1 MRDIARYFSLSGV
14 TIAPDAAEGI
24 LGDLIRL
31 KHHDYKVRYV
41 EKFLSLFKEWQA
53 LQTKSDKSAGV
64 ENVGPL
70 LTKQTAQQI
79 ALTKQ
84 MQNFDPVAQK
94 S

>member
-1 MRDIARYFSLSGV
+1 MCVVLTDYVRTGSAERR
-14 TIAPDAAEGI
+14 AEGI

-79 ALTKQ
+79 ALTK
-84 MQNFDPVAQK
+84 
-94 S
+94 